1 MDEIIDQ
8 VFGDADT
15 AHREHLLSESYAEH
29 QALGEFYPAA
39 RDALDELVESMIG
52 LEVPL
57 AEKPVGTPLANLEAS
72 YINLADMR
80 ERVCQGD
87 ATLLTLF
94 DNLTSVYTK
103 AIYKL
108 RRFQKP

>member
-15 AHREHLLSESYAEH
+15 AHREHLLSESFAEH
-29 QALGEFYPAA
+29 MALGEFYPAA

-57 AEKPVGTPLANLEAS
+57 AEKPAGTPLTNLEAG
-72 YINLADMR
+72 YVQLADMR

-108 RRFQKP
+108 RRLA

>member
-8 VFGDADT
+8 VFGDADS
-15 AHREHLLSESYAEH
+15 AHRQHLLSESYAEH

-39 RDALDELVESMIG
+39 RAAVDELVESMIA
-52 LEVPL
+52 LEIPMASPPDGAPL
-57 AEKPVGTPLANLEAS
+57 INLESA
-72 YINLADMR
+72 YVNLVEMR
-80 ERVCQGD
+80 ERVCQQD

-108 RRFQKP
+108 RRFAE